1 MNKYYSTIY
10 KNIKYIIP
18 PLAQNDELIFKIL
31 LCFLVTFYLHWISEY
46 NFETIIFS
54 KIKWITQHFTQFVF
68 IELI

>member
-1 MNKYYSTIY
+1 MNKYYTTTLNKKY
-10 KNIKYIIP
+10 KIYIIP

-31 LCFLVTFYLHWISEY
+31 LCFLVTFYLH
-46 NFETIIFS
+46 NFEHNFS

>member
-46 NFETIIFS
+46 NFETKF
-54 KIKWITQHFTQFVF
+54 
-68 IELI
+68 